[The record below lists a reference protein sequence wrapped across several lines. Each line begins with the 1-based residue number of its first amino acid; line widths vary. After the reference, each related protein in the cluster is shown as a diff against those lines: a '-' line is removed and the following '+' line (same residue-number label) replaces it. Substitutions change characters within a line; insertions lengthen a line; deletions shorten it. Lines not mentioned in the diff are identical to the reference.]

1 MRIATIEKINQ
12 VFFGARETRG
22 ADLSTKACGNECGTG
37 AQRGCSPNSGQRKA
51 RDGGAGLRIHTWEQL
66 YNDAAAV
73 KTL

>member
-1 MRIATIEKINQ
+1 QILCDFFNENGASGMGIESVRK
-12 VFFGARETRG
+12 G
-22 ADLSTKACGNECGTG
+22 LCPS
-37 AQRGCSPNSGQRKA
+37 NSGQRKA